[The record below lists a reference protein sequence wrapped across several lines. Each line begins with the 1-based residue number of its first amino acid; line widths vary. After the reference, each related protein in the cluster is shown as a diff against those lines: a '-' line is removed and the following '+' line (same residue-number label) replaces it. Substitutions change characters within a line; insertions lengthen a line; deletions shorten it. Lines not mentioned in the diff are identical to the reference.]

1 MILTNA
7 EIVNY
12 FTKLDAVISELEND
26 MYCTPRIRY
35 AIAKNLTLLAPTV
48 SIINNIKNDIYR
60 HYGTLVTTEN
70 DEEVYQFDDNVLTE
84 VNKNLEE
91 LSVIENNVDI
101 ITLSLSDIESLDL
114 SLKQMEALMF
124 MIKE

>member
-7 EIVNY
+7 EIVTY
-12 FTKLDAVISELEND
+12 FTKLDAVISELENNIC
-26 MYCTPRIRY
+26 CTPRTRY

-60 HYGTLVTTEN
+60 QYGTLATTEN
-70 DEEVYQFDDNVLTE
+70 DEEIYQFDDNVLTE
-84 VNKNLEE
+84 VNKNLKE
-91 LSVIENNVDI
+91 LSMIENNIDI
-101 ITLSLSDIESLDL
+101 MTLSLSDIESLDL